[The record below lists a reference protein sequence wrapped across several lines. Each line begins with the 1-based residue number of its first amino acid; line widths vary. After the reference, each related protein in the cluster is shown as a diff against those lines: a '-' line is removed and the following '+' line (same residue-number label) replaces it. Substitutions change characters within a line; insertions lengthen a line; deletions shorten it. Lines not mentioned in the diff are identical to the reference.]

1 MAFSPNGQILATA
14 SDDNTAKLWDVQ
26 SGLEIRTIGLS
37 DRVMGVAF
45 SPDGNR
51 LVLALADSTAKLY
64 DIEGGGLTL
73 DRTLAGHTDVVATVA
88 YSPDGAYIATGSYDH
103 TTRLWSTATGNEERT
118 YTRASNK
125 QVRTQ
130 ELLDHDSKSR
140 EKISHEFRSV

>member
-1 MAFSPNGQILATA
+1 
-14 SDDNTAKLWDVQ
+14 
-26 SGLEIRTIGLS
+26 
-37 DRVMGVAF
+37 MGVAF

-51 LVLALADSTAKLY
+51 LVIALADSTAKLY
-64 DIEGGGLTL
+64 DIEDGSARL

-125 QVRTQ
+125 QVRTL

-140 EKISHEFRSV
+140 EKISHEFRSD